1 MKDIIIIVLTNNE
14 HVICQYDEDY
24 ETGRFVLY
32 NSYLINGKDKIQLI
46 EFPRYSADSSCVI
59 YRENILT
66 TVENPS
72 PKILQLYLS
81 KVGDKLEKKENST
94 TKVMIPPI
102 IRDDV
107 VTDDYWKDDVSYV
120 EEE

>member
-1 MKDIIIIVLTNNE
+1 MKEIIIIVLTNNE
-14 HVICQYDEDY
+14 HIICQYDEDY
-24 ETGRFVLY
+24 DSDRFILY
-32 NSYLINGKDKIQLI
+32 NSYLITGKDKIQLT
-46 EFPRYSADSSCVI
+46 EFPKYSSDSSCVI

-66 TVENPS
+66 TVENPN

-81 KVGDKLEKKENST
+81 KVGNNLQKRETPNNKPIIS
-94 TKVMIPPI
+94 PI

-107 VTDDYWKDDVSYV
+107 LTDDYWEDNVSYV